1 VAIIDSD
8 QHLYESRTL
17 WREHIDPRMRDEA
30 LRIEDDAGGT
40 PRLRWRGRDIGL
52 AEVQLP
58 GNPAA
63 VGESHRRARAGLPP
77 LGRYDEVLPRD
88 YWEPSARVAKLAELR
103 LDEAVLFP
111 NYGLLWERTLDAE
124 LPALLANMAAWN
136 RWCVAVAQEGRGR
149 LHPVAHLSLRDAD
162 WLEAQ
167 LEPLSRAGVRLAMIA
182 PALVDGRP
190 LSHPAHDRIWAA
202 FCAHGMTPVF
212 HVAEQQRPFADGW
225 YTDADGTFVPAIDA
239 IFIHIRPALACSDM
253 ILNGVFERFP
263 DLRLGVVEL
272 SSLWV
277 PLFLMMLDGGSAFT
291 RQIGGLDP
299 NPLPLQPSDYFRR
312 QIRVSSFAYEMPANI
327 VQQLGGTD
335 LFMCCSDYPH
345 SEGTSTPLTDYA
357 AGGIEPA
364 SGRLPGL
371 FADNVAFLLRKQ

>member
-1 VAIIDSD
+1 VTIIDSD
-8 QHLYESRTL
+8 QHLYESRSL
-17 WREHIDPRMRDEA
+17 WRDHIDPGMRADA
-30 LRIEDDAGGT
+30 LRIDDDATGT
-40 PRLRWRGRDIGL
+40 PRLSWRGRQIGL

-58 GNPAA
+58 GNPVA
-63 VGESHRRARAGLPP
+63 VGESHRRAREGLPP
-77 LGRYDEVLPRD
+77 LERYDDALPRD
-88 YWEPSARVAKLAELR
+88 YWEPSARVAKLGELG

-111 NYGLLWERTLDAE
+111 NYGLLWERTLDGE

-136 RWCVAVAQEGRGR
+136 RWCVTVAQEGRGR

-167 LEPLSRAGVRLAMIA
+167 LAPLGRAGVRLAMIA

-202 FCAHGMTPVF
+202 FCAHGITPVF

-225 YTDADGTFVPAIDA
+225 YTETGESFVPAIDA
-239 IFIHIRPALACSDM
+239 IFIHVRPALACCDM

-291 RQIGGLDP
+291 RQIGGLGP
-299 NPLPLQPSDYFRR
+299 SPLPLRPSDYFRR

-357 AGGIEPA
+357 AGGIAPA
-364 SGRLPGL
+364 SGQLPGL
-371 FADNVAFLLRKQ
+371 FSDNIAFLLRKQ